1 MIIKKIGLQKIIDVF
16 SGQVKDKIILILGWA
31 FKANT
36 NDSRESAS
44 IDVVS
49 YLLKAGATIKVY
61 DPKVSFKQM
70 ILDLSNLW
78 TSNQIKEKQQTKLIK
93 KIFYSKST

>member
-1 MIIKKIGLQKIIDVF
+1 MIFKKIDLQKIIDVF
-16 SGQVKDKIILILGWA
+16 NGQVKDKVTVLGWA

-61 DPKVSFKQM
+61 DPKEDKQM
-70 ILDLSNLW
+70 KLDLSNLW
-78 TSNQIKEKQQTKLIK
+78 TLNQIKDEQQIKLIQ
-93 KIFYSKST
+93 